1 MPLVSGKGFMHLKN
15 KPEGNTVDQLN
26 LLQSGGTQPGQDRAG
41 STSGHESELGLSFR
55 VLLSSEVDAQF

>member
-1 MPLVSGKGFMHLKN
+1 MHLKN

-26 LLQSGGTQPGQDRAG
+26 LLQSGSTQQGQDRAG